1 MSILS
6 KNTSSNMMGTSSFH
20 ELKKQASF
28 FFKEKIKTARLALTD
43 VTTAQLMTEE
53 ATSGNPWAPD
63 MPTLGSIS
71 KAAFELEDYTRIV
84 EILHKRFL
92 KFERKNWRVSYNS
105 LIVLEHLLTQGPES
119 VAGEFRSDKDVISEM
134 ESFQYIDE
142 KGFNWGL
149 TVRKK
154 AERILKLLE
163 KGPLLKEERDRARK
177 LTRGIQGFGS
187 FSHRPSSAESVLR
200 ESPSFTTFGRSNS
213 QFNSQENQENQFSNS
228 KKGLCKEVQ
237 RSQQSHQVEIML
249 ESSNNIENEKSLDG
263 LCNTKV
269 LEKAE
274 TQTSF
279 KENTAPD
286 KEELHIWNPTGES
299 NPLLDDK
306 KNESRI
312 EMSMEE
318 DHPFNETQNQTT
330 ASLLLKI

>member
-6 KNTSSNMMGTSSFH
+6 KNTSSNTMGTSSFH

-105 LIVLEHLLTQGPES
+105 LIVIEHLLTQGPES

-187 FSHRPSSAESVLR
+187 FSHQPSSAESVLR
-200 ESPSFTTFGRSNS
+200 ESPYFTTFGRSNS

-228 KKGLCKEVQ
+228 NRGLCKEVQ
-237 RSQQSHQVEIML
+237 RSQQSHQVVIML
-249 ESSNNIENEKSLDG
+249 ESSNNIENEKSLDS

-306 KNESRI
+306 KDESRI

>member
-6 KNTSSNMMGTSSFH
+6 KNSSSNMMGTPSFH

-228 KKGLCKEVQ
+228 NKGLCKEVQ
-237 RSQQSHQVEIML
+237 RSQQSHQVVIML
-249 ESSNNIENEKSLDG
+249 GSSNNIENEKSLDG

-269 LEKAE
+269 LDKAE
-274 TQTSF
+274 TQTSV
-279 KENTAPD
+279 KENTAPH

-306 KNESRI
+306 KDESRI

>member
-1 MSILS
+1 
-6 KNTSSNMMGTSSFH
+6 MMGTSSFH

-63 MPTLGSIS
+63 TPTLGSIS

-84 EILHKRFL
+84 EILHKRFM

-105 LIVLEHLLTQGPES
+105 LIVLEHLLTHGPES
-119 VAGEFRSDKDVISEM
+119 VAGEFQSDKDVINEM
-134 ESFQYIDE
+134 EGFQYIDE

-149 TVRKK
+149 VVRKK
-154 AERILKLLE
+154 SERILKLLE
-163 KGPLLKEERDRARK
+163 KGPILKEERDRARK
-177 LTRGIQGFGS
+177 LTREIQGFGS
-187 FSHRPSSAESVLR
+187 FSHRSSSAESVLR

-213 QFNSQENQENQFSNS
+213 QFNSQENQENRFLNSN
-228 KKGLCKEVQ
+228 KELCIEVQ
-237 RSQQSHQVEIML
+237 KSQRSYQDVIMP
-249 ESSNNIENEKSLDG
+249 ESGNKIENETALDS
-263 LCNTKV
+263 LCNTQV

-279 KENTAPD
+279 KENMAPK
-286 KEELHIWNPTGES
+286 KEELHIWNSTGES
-299 NPLLDDK
+299 NALLDSK
-306 KNESRI
+306 KDEPRI

-318 DHPFNETQNQTT
+318 DHPFNETENQTT
-330 ASLLLKI
+330 ASLLL

>member
-1 MSILS
+1 M
-6 KNTSSNMMGTSSFH
+6 
-20 ELKKQASF
+20 
-28 FFKEKIKTARLALTD
+28 
-43 VTTAQLMTEE
+43 
-53 ATSGNPWAPD
+53 
-63 MPTLGSIS
+63 
-71 KAAFELEDYTRIV
+71 
-84 EILHKRFL
+84 
-92 KFERKNWRVSYNS
+92 
-105 LIVLEHLLTQGPES
+105 TQGPES

-213 QFNSQENQENQFSNS
+213 QFNSQKNQENQFSNS
-228 KKGLCKEVQ
+228 NKGLCKEVQ
-237 RSQQSHQVEIML
+237 RSQQSHQVVIML

-263 LCNTKV
+263 LCNNKV
-269 LEKAE
+269 NEKAE

-306 KNESRI
+306 KDESRI

>member
-1 MSILS
+1 M
-6 KNTSSNMMGTSSFH
+6 
-20 ELKKQASF
+20 
-28 FFKEKIKTARLALTD
+28 
-43 VTTAQLMTEE
+43 
-53 ATSGNPWAPD
+53 
-63 MPTLGSIS
+63 
-71 KAAFELEDYTRIV
+71 
-84 EILHKRFL
+84 
-92 KFERKNWRVSYNS
+92 
-105 LIVLEHLLTQGPES
+105 
-119 VAGEFRSDKDVISEM
+119 
-134 ESFQYIDE
+134 
-142 KGFNWGL
+142 
-149 TVRKK
+149 
-154 AERILKLLE
+154 KLLE

-228 KKGLCKEVQ
+228 NKGLCKEVQ
-237 RSQQSHQVEIML
+237 RSQQSHQVVIML

-286 KEELHIWNPTGES
+286 KEELHIWNPAGES
-299 NPLLDDK
+299 NQLLDDK
-306 KNESRI
+306 KEESRI

>member
-1 MSILS
+1 M
-6 KNTSSNMMGTSSFH
+6 
-20 ELKKQASF
+20 
-28 FFKEKIKTARLALTD
+28 
-43 VTTAQLMTEE
+43 
-53 ATSGNPWAPD
+53 
-63 MPTLGSIS
+63 
-71 KAAFELEDYTRIV
+71 
-84 EILHKRFL
+84 
-92 KFERKNWRVSYNS
+92 
-105 LIVLEHLLTQGPES
+105 
-119 VAGEFRSDKDVISEM
+119 
-134 ESFQYIDE
+134 
-142 KGFNWGL
+142 
-149 TVRKK
+149 
-154 AERILKLLE
+154 KLLE

-200 ESPSFTTFGRSNS
+200 ESPSFTTFGRSDS
-213 QFNSQENQENQFSNS
+213 QFNSQENQENRFSNS
-228 KKGLCKEVQ
+228 NKGLCKEVQ
-237 RSQQSHQVEIML
+237 RSQQSHQVVIMP

-286 KEELHIWNPTGES
+286 KEELHIWHPTGES

-306 KNESRI
+306 KDESRI

>member
-1 MSILS
+1 M
-6 KNTSSNMMGTSSFH
+6 
-20 ELKKQASF
+20 
-28 FFKEKIKTARLALTD
+28 
-43 VTTAQLMTEE
+43 
-53 ATSGNPWAPD
+53 
-63 MPTLGSIS
+63 
-71 KAAFELEDYTRIV
+71 
-84 EILHKRFL
+84 
-92 KFERKNWRVSYNS
+92 
-105 LIVLEHLLTQGPES
+105 
-119 VAGEFRSDKDVISEM
+119 
-134 ESFQYIDE
+134 
-142 KGFNWGL
+142 
-149 TVRKK
+149 
-154 AERILKLLE
+154 KLLE

-249 ESSNNIENEKSLDG
+249 ESNSNKGLCKEVQRSQQSHQVVIMPESSNNIENEKSLGG

-286 KEELHIWNPTGES
+286 KEELHIWHPTGES